1 MLRRTIAQ
9 LVSAADI
16 TTKLQAAPALA
27 APLVNVTDISAG
39 CGSFFRV
46 EVTSSAFKDKM
57 MLQQHR
63 MINEVLREE
72 IKQIHGLTI
81 ITKPSE

>member
-1 MLRRTIAQ
+1 MLRRTLAYWI
-9 LVSAADI
+9 SAADI
-16 TTKLQAAPALA
+16 TAKLQAAPALA
-27 APLVNVTDISAG
+27 TPVVNVTDISAG

-46 EVTSSAFKDKM
+46 EVTSSAFKDKLM
-57 MLQQHR
+57 IQQHR

-81 ITKPSE
+81 VTKPKE